1 MTVALVLR
9 QSLVERQRPMKRRP
23 PPRLYGLPA
32 SEAPVVAVLRRGPTQ
47 WSQVGRWDLTTGHY
61 EPGAWFHGRLFPR
74 RSDLSPDGRYLCCFA
89 HDPKAR
95 WEHGDSYV
103 VVSRLPWL
111 SALHAF
117 GTCGTWSRGYFFA
130 PMADAPAMADAALRL
145 PVPYG
150 LQPIPV
156 VQFANERRRGW
167 VETHDSPPRL
177 AEDAWDQHRNARIEK
192 PQPGGRLRLRCA
204 SVGHAGGAFGLDQAV
219 DGLRVRYALADAGE
233 VRPLDDLQ
241 WAEWDPQGRLLA
253 ATRDGHL
260 QRWEPGGSDWTLLSD
275 TDLTAHVPDP
285 MPPPAWALRW

>member
-1 MTVALVLR
+1 MLR
-9 QSLVERQRPMKRRP
+9 QSLMERQRPMKRRP

-117 GTCGTWSRGYFFA
+117 GTCGTWS
-130 PMADAPAMADAALRL
+130 P
-145 PVPYG
+145 
-150 LQPIPV
+150 
-156 VQFANERRRGW
+156 
-167 VETHDSPPRL
+167 TCSSPFPSFSSPT
-177 AEDAWDQHRNARIEK
+177 NARIEK

-204 SVGHAGGAFGLDQAV
+204 NVGHAGGAFGIDQAV

-233 VRPLDDLQ
+233 SRPLDDLQ

-285 MPPPAWALRW
+285 MPPPAWAMRW

>member
-1 MTVALVLR
+1 MTRL
-9 QSLVERQRPMKRRP
+9 P

-47 WSQVGRWDLTTGHY
+47 WSQVGRWDLSTGRY

-111 SALHAF
+111 AALHAF
-117 GTCGTWSRGYFFA
+117 GTCGTWSRGYSFA
-130 PMADAPAMADAALRL
+130 SGADARAADPSLEL
-145 PVPYG
+145 PIPYV

-156 VQFANERRRGW
+156 VQFANERRHGW
-167 VETHDSPPRL
+167 VECTDSPPRRQD
-177 AEDAWDQHRNARIEK
+177 DAWDQHRNARIEK
-192 PQPGGRLRLRCA
+192 RQPGGSLWLRCR
-204 SVGHAGGAFGLDQAV
+204 SVGHAGGAFGMDQAV
-219 DGLRVRYALADAGE
+219 DGLRVRYALEGAAGGQA
-233 VRPLDDLQ
+233 LDHLQ

-260 QRWEPGGSDWTLLSD
+260 QRWDLTGPAWTLLSD
-275 TDLTAHVPDP
+275 ADLTAFAPDP
-285 MPPPAWALRW
+285 TPPPPWARSW